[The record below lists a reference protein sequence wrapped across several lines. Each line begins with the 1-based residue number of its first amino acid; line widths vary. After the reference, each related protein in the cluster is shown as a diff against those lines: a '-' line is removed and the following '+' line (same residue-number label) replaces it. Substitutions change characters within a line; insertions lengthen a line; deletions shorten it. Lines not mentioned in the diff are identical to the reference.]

1 MAGRM
6 QRILD
11 ADVKSIFNPNIWLL
25 VVLIPHTLLG
35 ALVPMYQT
43 QNGSPEFS
51 AASYGLVTSVMLLSI
66 YLFSSGRS
74 LARMTAF
81 LGTSVF
87 LYTILVQV
95 VAEGEGFQI
104 EAELTPPF
112 IYSISL
118 NVELAPPLILWGML
132 GLSGFTHW
140 NIVDGSDEE
149 RDPLEDIL
157 ELADQ
162 ADGEEQPS
170 DEIDAKEIET
180 MIENS

>member
-43 QNGSPEFS
+43 QNGSPEF
-51 AASYGLVTSVMLLSI
+51 AAGAYGLVTSIMLLSI

-74 LARMTAF
+74 LARMTA
-81 LGTSVF
+81 LIGSSVF
-87 LYTILVQV
+87 LYSILVNV

-104 EAELTPPF
+104 EAELIPPF
-112 IYSISL
+112 NYNLSL
-118 NVELAPPLILWGML
+118 NVELAPTLLLWGML
-132 GLSGFTHW
+132 GLSGFAHW
-140 NIVDGSDEE
+140 NVSEETDEE
-149 RDPLEDIL
+149 KDPLEDIL
-157 ELADQ
+157 ELVDQ
-162 ADGEEQPS
+162 PDGEEQPS
-170 DEIDAKEIET
+170 DEIDSKEIET